1 MGNLRCNLKKEMPH
15 LLRRARETKRIRRMP
30 MGNDGLTWPDR
41 SRLFGLIANGNYE
54 IKMLVLELVPGLAPG
69 TTRVNPVILPED
81 LERHRMHL
89 AGGIRTGAVNL
100 ETATSLLAKKVL
112 SENASRRITVAKN
125 EDSVWRERVQQAERR
140 EAKALRNQ
148 NCRPLQPAG
157 AQSIEGL
164 VCLG

>member
-1 MGNLRCNLKKEMPH
+1 
-15 LLRRARETKRIRRMP
+15 
-30 MGNDGLTWPDR
+30 
-41 SRLFGLIANGNYE
+41 
-54 IKMLVLELVPGLAPG
+54 
-69 TTRVNPVILPED
+69 
-81 LERHRMHL
+81 MHL

-100 ETATSLLAKKVL
+100 ETTTSLLAKKVL

-125 EDSVWRERVQQAERR
+125 EDSVWRVRVHQAERR

-148 NCRPLQPAG
+148 NRRPLQPAG